1 MFSYL
6 DPCPLHDDF
15 PDRSSRHVKCGTL
28 CQYHPAEQLRRQLEE
43 ATIRDAGATPRAAFA
58 SPPKPLDDGS
68 NPKDRIGLTKPPLRL
83 IPAPALIKMAMV
95 MGLGASK
102 YGPYNWREKKVRY
115 TVYLEAALRHV
126 FSALDGEEIDPESG
140 QPHTAHAMACMAII
154 LDAQATG
161 NLVDDRPTPGVTA
174 KLIAELTKKPT

>member
-1 MFSYL
+1 MINPLFN
-6 DPCPLHDDF
+6 PCPKHDVA
-15 PDRSSRHVKCGTL
+15 RHEKCGTL
-28 CQYHPAEQLRRQLEE
+28 CEFHPDNQAHKHVVLGPYQYEVP
-43 ATIRDAGATPRAAFA
+43 
-58 SPPKPLDDGS
+58 SKPSDDGS

-83 IPAPALIKMAMV
+83 IPAPALIKLAMV

-115 TVYLEAALRHV
+115 TVYIEAAQRHIL
-126 FSALDGEEIDPESG
+126 SALDGEEIDPESG

-161 NLVDDRPTPGVTA
+161 NLVDDRPTPGVAA